1 MVYKPTPED
10 FISWHGSPLRATHL
24 DPADHVYI
32 RVNLTGVTSDFQ
44 GCKPPTTTAEPL
56 FVTGGN
62 RGIGLALSEGVAKAG
77 ANVAII
83 FKCVPL
89 FLQFLIERPTGST
102 GRPRTHTKP
111 PKRSP
116 SNTA

>member
-1 MVYKPTPED
+1 MTSSSKFV
-10 FISWHGSPLRATHL
+10 L
-24 DPADHVYI
+24 DLSGKTV
-32 RVNLTGVTSDFQ
+32 V
-44 GCKPPTTTAEPL
+44 
-56 FVTGGN
+56 VTGGN

-83 FKCVPL
+83 FKCAPL
-89 FLQFLIERPTGST
+89 FLQFLIERSNRLT

-111 PKRSP
+111 PRRSP

>member
-1 MVYKPTPED
+1 MTSSSKFV
-10 FISWHGSPLRATHL
+10 L
-24 DPADHVYI
+24 DLSGKTV
-32 RVNLTGVTSDFQ
+32 V
-44 GCKPPTTTAEPL
+44 
-56 FVTGGN
+56 VTGGN

-89 FLQFLIERPTGST
+89 FLQFIIEHSTGST